1 MTVVLDTNI
10 LVSALL
16 NPEGA
21 PAAIISLLLSGKLIV
36 LYDNR
41 ILKEYGEVLRRKKF
55 PFKKSSVLHLLDF
68 IRHEGQFVVAEP
80 INIPISEDDKAFYE
94 VAKAGKAEYLITGNK
109 RHFPNVGIVKT
120 PKEFIEGYL
129 RK

>member
-1 MTVVLDTNI
+1 MIVVLDTNI

-21 PAAIISLLLSGKLIV
+21 PAAIINLLLSGKLTV

-41 ILKEYGEVLRRKKF
+41 LLKEYGEVLRRTKF
-55 PFKKSSVLHLLDF
+55 PFKKSSVLHLLDY
-68 IRHEGQFVVAEP
+68 IRREGQFVVAEP
-80 INIPISEDDKAFYE
+80 IDIPISEDDKAFYK
-94 VAKAGKAEYLITGNK
+94 VAKAGNAQYLITGNK
-109 RHFPNVGIVKT
+109 KHFPNVRIVKT

-129 RK
+129 GK